1 MSALPCEL
9 KTFSVTDEYERGR
22 VERRVTCEMVVRA
35 ELKDGRAIEDAYV
48 HSRFFNI
55 DGRRYHL
62 SHVSSE
68 PAVFSNDHFLPK
80 IDETGACGAEERLG
94 GKVGGSTCKYRRPAK
109 H

>member
-55 DGRRYHL
+55 DGRRSHL
-62 SHVSSE
+62 PPVSSE
-68 PAVFSNDHFLPK
+68 PDVFSNDPSLTKLDQYGH
-80 IDETGACGAEERLG
+80 
-94 GKVGGSTCKYRRPAK
+94 SYRPAFLARASRTRR
-109 H
+109 HAPVEGNRA

>member
-1 MSALPCEL
+1 MRISDWSSDVCSSDL
-9 KTFSVTDEYERGR
+9 YERGR

-68 PAVFSNDHFLPK
+68 PAVFSNDHFLTK
-80 IDETGACGAEERLG
+80 IDEYGDRYRQNGRESCRER
-94 GKVGGSTCKYRRPAK
+94 VCQYV
-109 H
+109 

>member
-68 PAVFSNDHFLPK
+68 PAVFSNDHFRS
-80 IDETGACGAEERLG
+80 EEHTSELQSLMRNSYAVFCL
-94 GKVGGSTCKYRRPAK
+94 KKKKT
-109 H
+109 